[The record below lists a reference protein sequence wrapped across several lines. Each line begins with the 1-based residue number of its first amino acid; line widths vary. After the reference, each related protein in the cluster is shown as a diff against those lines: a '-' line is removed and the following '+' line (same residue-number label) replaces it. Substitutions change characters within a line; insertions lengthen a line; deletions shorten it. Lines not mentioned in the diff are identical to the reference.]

1 MYGENDENESFSLE
15 DLENMDGVSNLSGPA
30 KAEERRA
37 SEQPKKAAPEPEPEP
52 EKVED
57 EEPEYDEEESDDSD
71 STEELS
77 DADAEEDEDVE
88 DAEADEEEDEDR
100 KPKYSEKQ
108 LSRKME
114 KRVRTVRKQEAEKR
128 AQLEQQMAD
137 IQSRMNRLQQQY
149 GQQEP
154 LDDDASVDEKVRRAF
169 REEHMS
175 QKQED
180 LREQMRITQEQINDN
195 MMRLGKAKYPDYEE
209 RVNNAKYTEEIIAAV
224 DLMPNKEDLMYELA
238 VKQDIVYDLVRLPV
252 REQARRIASLSH
264 EIGKREKAKPKRSTN
279 APAPVKRLE
288 GAGRETVVKKDDYL
302 SRLENMDV
310 GELFERNKTGSLY
323 D

>member
-1 MYGENDENESFSLE
+1 MDGETESFSLE
-15 DLENMDGVSNLSGPA
+15 DLENMDGVSNLSHLAKQEEKRAQAPA
-30 KAEERRA
+30 
-37 SEQPKKAAPEPEPEP
+37 PKPKHEPEPEQ
-52 EKVED
+52 EE
-57 EEPEYDEEESDDSD
+57 EEPDQYEDDESDDSD

-137 IQSRMNRLQQQY
+137 IQSKMNRLQQQY
-149 GQQEP
+149 GQQQP

-175 QKQED
+175 QKQEE
-180 LREQMRITQEQINDN
+180 LQEQMRMTQMQMHDN
-195 MMRLGKAKYPDYEE
+195 MMRLGKSKYPDYEE
-209 RVNNAKYTEEIIAAV
+209 RVNNAKYTEEIIAAI

-238 VKQDIVYDLVRLPV
+238 VKQDIVYDLVSLPV

-264 EIGKREKAKPKRSTN
+264 EIGRREKGTPKRSTN

-288 GAGRETVVKKDDYL
+288 GAGRETIPKKDDYL